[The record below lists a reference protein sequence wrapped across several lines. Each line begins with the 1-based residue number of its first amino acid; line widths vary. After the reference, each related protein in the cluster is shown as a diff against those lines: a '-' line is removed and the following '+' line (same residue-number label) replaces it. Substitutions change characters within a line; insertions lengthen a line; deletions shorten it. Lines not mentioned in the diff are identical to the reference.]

1 MSIAEA
7 EAETET
13 VTAVPSYWDVVL
25 RAWEEL
31 DLPEGWRAEIIE
43 GDIRI
48 MTPPKYDHNVIVSR
62 IQREIYREIL
72 RPGSQ
77 LPEAELHQ
85 AQDIRVPRIGSLY
98 IPDLMVLPETA
109 SDPNA
114 ENPAA
119 EAILVVEVTSKSTA
133 EKDRKAKL
141 WGYAHAGIP
150 LYLLVDRWDPQ
161 TGKGEVTL
169 FSEPENGRYTSA
181 TKVPFGKEI
190 HLPEPFGVTLD
201 TAEFPA

>member
-7 EAETET
+7 ETKT

-25 RAWEEL
+25 CAWEEL

-48 MTPPKYDHNVIVSR
+48 MTPPRDEHSEIIDL
-62 IQREIYREIL
+62 IQTRLFREKFRDGSPLSECTMHQSIDL
-72 RPGSQ
+72 R
-77 LPEAELHQ
+77 LPE
-85 AQDIRVPRIGSLY
+85 RVSLF
-98 IPDLMVLPETA
+98 IPGLVVLPGRVLDRSA
-109 SDPNA
+109 DHS
-114 ENPAA
+114 AA
-119 EAILVVEVTSKSTA
+119 DALLVVEVTSKSTA